1 MLVSQLSP
9 PSLTDDSPDIPARP
23 SNDLEQLYWRERQL
37 DAVAR
42 AAHIEIAAQ
51 QAELTELRAR
61 TAEQVAQLQAV
72 QQRLRTCEVDLL
84 VKDRHIRRLR
94 SEMRAVQDYVR
105 TAVHVGR

>member
-1 MLVSQLSP
+1 MLLSQLSA
-9 PSLTDDSPDIPARP
+9 PSAGD
-23 SNDLEQLYWRERQL
+23 DLEQLYWRERQL
-37 DAVAR
+37 DAVVR

-61 TAEQVAQLQAV
+61 AAEQTDQLQAL
-72 QQRLRTCEVDLL
+72 QQRLQACEADLV

-105 TAVHVGR
+105 TTVHVGR